1 VVAYYTIT
9 LASVAHQ
16 RAPAKVTSGQPRCPI
31 PVILLARLAVDT
43 GWQGVGKAMLRDACM
58 RAVMVADIAGCRALL
73 IHAKDETARRWYMQF
88 GMEPSPTDPLPLL
101 LTMKDVRAS
110 L

>member
-1 VVAYYTIT
+1 M

-16 RAPAKVTSGQPRCPI
+16 HAPAKVTSGQPRYPI
-31 PVILLARLAVDT
+31 PVILLTRLAVDA
-43 GWQGVGKAMLRDACM
+43 GWQGKGVGKAMLRDACM